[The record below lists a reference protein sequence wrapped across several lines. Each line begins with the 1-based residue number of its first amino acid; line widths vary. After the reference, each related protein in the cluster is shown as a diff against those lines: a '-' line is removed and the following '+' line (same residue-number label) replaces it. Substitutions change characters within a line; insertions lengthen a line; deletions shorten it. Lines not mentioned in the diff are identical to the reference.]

1 MPMEQNNFRE
11 RNCVADIMFAAN
23 ESMHDIP
30 ETLTKEFQ
38 APTKTVTW
46 KLIDETN
53 PHYNR
58 WKSSIGYIEAFAK
71 GENPNLTKPFGMSS
85 KTKALIE
92 EE

>member
-1 MPMEQNNFRE
+1 MKRNRSKD
-11 RNCVADIMFAAN
+11 RNCVADIMQAAN
-23 ESMHDIP
+23 EPIRDTP

-38 APTKTVTW
+38 APKKTVTW

-85 KTKALIE
+85 RTKALIE